1 MSCRFFGRFHTLFG
15 IKRTFPIGTM
25 ISVCIYKLEMRDFF
39 LNMYVVL
46 AAFRGTR
53 RDSDCISP
61 FFSLPGKIFCSEN
74 IVDIA
79 HSL

>member
-25 ISVCIYKLEMRDFF
+25 ISVRIYKLEMRNFF

-46 AAFRGTR
+46 AAFRGTLR
-53 RDSDCISP
+53 ESDYISQ
-61 FFSLPGKIFCSEN
+61 FFSLPVRFFVLKI
-74 IVDIA
+74 
-79 HSL
+79 L